1 MSGTS
6 ESSNQTAQQP
16 LNNARHEESQ
26 VFNRNWAG
34 FFLLGLCTHLPCA
47 IMDTA
52 ANTIAQSDNA
62 SNFVATVYGAGN
74 GATTVV
80 KNVNAFLLFRVS
92 YGSRFLSNSILM
104 LSGIIGLAF
113 SQSFPLAIV
122 SIVLVGASN
131 AFGENL
137 ALGYLSKFD
146 SGHVTAWGSGYGLAG
161 LLGALLYVVFGCFID
176 KEGDPQDMRNL
187 DKWAFISVAPS
198 VIIYLTASL
207 KLIKAPNKSEQGIV
221 ERHQSEESTKSSQE
235 TTPLLVNT
243 ADILRVQQ
251 GESFTG
257 DASDLSNSFSQE
269 TLANFD
275 ADDDD
280 VAETTEIHSFTI
292 KLKAFFHQV
301 KRCIKLVAWLSL
313 CLAVIQFTSY
323 TIRVA
328 AAKARDKPDVTK
340 CPEFYASLQLCY
352 QVGVFVSQSSLP
364 IGKIRQ
370 VGLLT
375 LFQTINMLV
384 WIFNENK
391 TFRFLPVAILPF
403 LMIIAGV
410 LRGAVYVNIFY
421 MIRTDSKYPDRD
433 REMCANVA
441 SIFLTVGLSLS
452 CILQTVL
459 FNTVLLPY

>member
-16 LNNARHEESQ
+16 FNNARHEESQ
-26 VFNRNWAG
+26 VFYRNWAG

-47 IMDTA
+47 IMNTA
-52 ANTIAQSDNA
+52 ANTIVLSNNA
-62 SNFVATVYGAGN
+62 GNFVATVYGAGN

-146 SGHVTAWGSGYGLAG
+146 SSHVTAWGSGYGLAG
-161 LLGALLYVVFGCFID
+161 LLGALLYVLFGCFID

-187 DKWAFISVAPS
+187 DKWAFISVAPL

-207 KLIKAPNKSEQGIV
+207 KLIKAPNESEQGIV
-221 ERHQSEESTKSSQE
+221 ERHQSEESNNSSQE

-243 ADILRVQQ
+243 AGILRVQQ
-251 GESFTG
+251 GAG
-257 DASDLSNSFSQE
+257 DAS
-269 TLANFD
+269 
-275 ADDDD
+275 
-280 VAETTEIHSFTI
+280 ETTEIHSFTI

-301 KRCIKLVAWLSL
+301 KRCIKLVAWLSF
-313 CLAVIQFTSY
+313 C
-323 TIRVA
+323 
-328 AAKARDKPDVTK
+328 
-340 CPEFYASLQLCY
+340 
-352 QVGVFVSQSSLP
+352 VGVFVSQSSLP

-391 TFRFLPVAILPF
+391 TFRFLPVAILPL
-403 LMIIAGV
+403 LMIIAGI

-421 MIRTDSKYPDRD
+421 MIRTDSKYPEGD

-459 FNTVLLPY
+459 FNTVPLLQYEKPPH

>member
-16 LNNARHEESQ
+16 FNNARHEESQ
-26 VFNRNWAG
+26 VFYRNWAG

-47 IMDTA
+47 IMNTA
-52 ANTIAQSDNA
+52 ANTIVLSNNA
-62 SNFVATVYGAGN
+62 GNFVATVYGAGN

-146 SGHVTAWGSGYGLAG
+146 SSHVTAWGSGYGLAG
-161 LLGALLYVVFGCFID
+161 LLGALLYVLFGCFID

-187 DKWAFISVAPS
+187 DKWAFISVAPL

-207 KLIKAPNKSEQGIV
+207 KLIKAPNESEQGIV
-221 ERHQSEESTKSSQE
+221 ERHQSEESNNSSQE

-243 ADILRVQQ
+243 AGILRVQQ
-251 GESFTG
+251 GAG
-257 DASDLSNSFSQE
+257 DAS
-269 TLANFD
+269 
-275 ADDDD
+275 
-280 VAETTEIHSFTI
+280 ETTEIHSFTI

-301 KRCIKLVAWLSL
+301 KRCIKLVAWLSF

-328 AAKARDKPDVTK
+328 AAKAKDQPDVTK

-391 TFRFLPVAILPF
+391 TFRFLPVAILPL
-403 LMIIAGV
+403 LMIIAGI

-421 MIRTDSKYPDRD
+421 MIRTDSKYPEGD

-459 FNTVLLPY
+459 FNTVPLLQYEKPPH